1 MAHGRRPF
9 KPSIITWKPSH
20 NITPL
25 CSTARN
31 HRSDFTAECTFS
43 SSFPYKAVMVVGGGL
58 NWVFSGA
65 SRSFQ
70 DRPTLGRQ
78 LNTSH
83 QLQMVP
89 HQTRQIYQHTTKM
102 WVSISKP
109 AMRTRIDNVDPSSYC
124 DSTCTQG
131 QGQSMP
137 YNKGI
142 TCS

>member
-1 MAHGRRPF
+1 MGLEQIKGLKAGMQAGRQAGGPEQWKGVAHGRRPF
-9 KPSIITWKPSH
+9 KPRIITWKPSH

-70 DRPTLGRQ
+70 DGPTLGRQ

-89 HQTRQIYQHTTKM
+89 LAPDKYISIPPGCGYQYQYQMHTLETRL
-102 WVSISKP
+102 
-109 AMRTRIDNVDPSSYC
+109 
-124 DSTCTQG
+124 
-131 QGQSMP
+131 
-137 YNKGI
+137 
-142 TCS
+142 